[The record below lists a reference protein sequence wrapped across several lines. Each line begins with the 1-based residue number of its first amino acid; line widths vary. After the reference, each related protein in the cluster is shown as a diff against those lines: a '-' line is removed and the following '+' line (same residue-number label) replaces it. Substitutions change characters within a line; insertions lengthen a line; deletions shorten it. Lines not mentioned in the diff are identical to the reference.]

1 MKTKN
6 KTPKILGI
14 ISLSIIAIGII
25 FSIIGWSFVRSSLI
39 RYGLFGNFETFFVY
53 FGLMILSIL
62 FGILSIKKNKIWQ
75 GILGIIISLIYAF
88 IAVVASLSKVM
99 ILN

>member
-1 MKTKN
+1 MTFKTS
-6 KTPKILGI
+6 KILGI
-14 ISLSIIAIGII
+14 ISLSIIPIGII
-25 FSIIGWSFVRSSLI
+25 FSIIGWFFINSSIL
-39 RYGLFGNFETFFVY
+39 RWSLFGNFKLFLIY
-53 FGLMILSIL
+53 FGLLIFSLI

-99 ILN
+99 FFH

>member
-14 ISLSIIAIGII
+14 ITLAIIAIGIV
-25 FSIIGWSFVRSSLI
+25 FSIIGWFFINSSIL
-39 RYGLFGNFETFFVY
+39 RWSLFGNFKLFLIY
-53 FGLMILSIL
+53 FGLLIFSFV
-62 FGILSIKKNKIWQ
+62 FGILSIRKNKLWQ
-75 GILGIIISLIYAF
+75 GITGVIFSLIYAF
-88 IAVVASLSKVM
+88 IAIAASLSKVM